1 MQGTWDDLNR
11 RLAGALLGLDV
22 GDVLVV
28 GERRPERRGLFGRRT
43 PLDGPRRWVSA
54 TAARTVL
61 VGECVGSTSFGGEWE
76 MSRDVEEHL
85 ERIGWERPWSDEWR
99 TWQREHPLVGA
110 PRLALAMA
118 RTLEVLGCDMADLE
132 VERRHEEPGES

>member
-28 GERRPERRGLFGRRT
+28 GE
-43 PLDGPRRWVSA
+43 RRWVSA

-76 MSRDVEEHL
+76 MSRDVAEHL